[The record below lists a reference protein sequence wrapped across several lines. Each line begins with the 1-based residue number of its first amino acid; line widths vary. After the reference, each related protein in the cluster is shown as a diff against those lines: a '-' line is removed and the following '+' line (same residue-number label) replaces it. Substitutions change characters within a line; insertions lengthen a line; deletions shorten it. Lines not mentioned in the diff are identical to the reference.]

1 MTSRLSSSG
10 RMGRGCDWCIKS
22 KDVHFYGERYLC
34 QRDGSQDQE
43 MAVRIISDGDAP
55 VVLAQGWFGA
65 TNETTTWT
73 HPPMTEDEM
82 YDLEG

>member
-1 MTSRLSSSG
+1 
-10 RMGRGCDWCIKS
+10 
-22 KDVHFYGERYLC
+22 
-34 QRDGSQDQE
+34 